1 MSWSGS
7 TLHSHRHGE
16 VKQSRPSR
24 PGARAASQRASPGGT
39 ELSRGAVSRAVGGRR
54 ERACVLSVQQV
65 CCTACW
71 QAVQIWSDG
80 GARARWPPRAA
91 CRRARLARWSC
102 VVPGAARSGRAW
114 CLKQCAGAWQ
124 RAWTVSRIHCGA
136 RVAARVVVRL
146 ALMVREARGW
156 CGRRGTAMGRQ
167 HRACAHDTG
176 FWALRA
182 CLRARGDVR
191 ADFTRCAWRRA

>member
-1 MSWSGS
+1 MRGEARVRYYVGRGGVRLFVSTPGGLEGEGRAPACSRRGRRRPRRRMSWSGS

-16 VKQSRPSR
+16 VKQSWPSR

-39 ELSRGAVSRAVGGRR
+39 ELLRGAVSRAVGGRR

-65 CCTACW
+65 CCIACW
-71 QAVQIWSDG
+71 QAVQMWLDG
-80 GARARWPPRAA
+80 GARARRPPRAA

-124 RAWTVSRIHCGA
+124 RAWTVNEVHCGA
-136 RVAARVVVRL
+136 RVAA
-146 ALMVREARGW
+146 
-156 CGRRGTAMGRQ
+156 
-167 HRACAHDTG
+167 
-176 FWALRA
+176 
-182 CLRARGDVR
+182 
-191 ADFTRCAWRRA
+191 